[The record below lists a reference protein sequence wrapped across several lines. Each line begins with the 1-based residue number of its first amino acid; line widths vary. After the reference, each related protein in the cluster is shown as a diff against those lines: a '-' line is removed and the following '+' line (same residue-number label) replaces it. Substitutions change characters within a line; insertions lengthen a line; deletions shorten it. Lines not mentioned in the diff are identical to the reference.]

1 MTVDIQKYFHGEAF
15 TEDEGAEIR
24 SRIYEYAKGLIDNQD
39 YVSLQR
45 LTARL
50 DKEYVS
56 FQRLTAKLSCDDI
69 DRVLSDYI
77 IVASAASSDIA
88 LIHAFRFIEHAEAMT
103 ECGKSWRG

>member
-15 TEDEGAEIR
+15 TEDERAEIR
-24 SRIYEYAKGLIDNQD
+24 ARIYEYAKGLIENQD

-50 DKEYVS
+50 GC
-56 FQRLTAKLSCDDI
+56 THI
-69 DRVLSDYI
+69 DTVVSDYI

-88 LIHAFRFIEHAEAMT
+88 LIHAFQFIEHDEAMT
-103 ECGKSWRG
+103 ECGRSWRG